1 MQESAKQPPPKH
13 EHVIAPEDRVP
24 LSQKIGYGVGTFFD
38 MWGHWLYP
46 TIAFQ
51 IFGLYLHVPQWQI
64 GVAVIL
70 NRVFD
75 AVSDP
80 VFGWLSDNARS
91 RWGRRRPFMLV
102 GTFLA
107 GIGLPFLL
115 AVGPGWGN
123 TNLFG
128 LEISY
133 YFWFMLASSALY
145 LPLVS
150 CFNMPYQSLANE
162 LTPDYHERTTVFAV
176 KNVIQKIPELALF
189 FFGAFF
195 TKAVWVGADSSNW
208 SERVKLLFTS
218 GAAWENAPDGAKPNM
233 LLGAQVYLALCG
245 LVLVVCGLLSVTLVR
260 ERYYKKLVANRH
272 DKISIKETLWQTL
285 RCRPFLI
292 QKVMD
297 MGYNMGLSMVG
308 TLGLAITIYYVCNGN
323 NSVGNDWN
331 FLMGVSGMVLGLLGV
346 PVFTILARRLGKR
359 HAMGC
364 VLSFA
369 VLVFIASWWLYT
381 PQVVWL
387 QVMASGT
394 IAFIGA
400 GYWTIAGS
408 IGADVMDYDELEGGR
423 RREGSFAACGS
434 WINKVGM
441 ALGAGISFFILGWV
455 GFDSN
460 GRGVRTDDVGDY
472 SVEVSDASGVVK
484 SVPAHFSLAPSTAQS
499 APMIIAQPQSIEVQP
514 KQSVSLSVGVTGAP
528 KPTIQWQRNG
538 KDIPGAD
545 TAAYLIVKATAEDAG
560 TYTATVKNSQG
571 EVTSHPVVLSLGA
584 SAEANKAPGIAVQPV
599 AMATSEGRHAAFTV
613 VATGGADLK
622 YQWYRDGVAIPN
634 ATTSSFVLGRQ
645 QTEFTISMIRL
656 LFLLIPIIGLT
667 CSLFALSRFPL
678 TQEKMAEIRTALEAR
693 RGKV

>member
-1 MQESAKQPPPKH
+1 MQENATQPPPKH

-24 LSQKIGYGVGTFFD
+24 ISQKIGYGVGTFFD

-80 VFGWLSDNARS
+80 VFGWLSDNART

-115 AVGPGWGN
+115 AVTPGWGS
-123 TNLFG
+123 THLFG
-128 LEISY
+128 LEFSY
-133 YFWFMLASSALY
+133 YFWFMLVSSALY
-145 LPLVS
+145 LPMVS

-162 LTPDYHERTTVFAV
+162 LTPDYHERTMVFAF
-176 KNVIQKIPELALF
+176 KNAIQKVPELALF
-189 FFGAFF
+189 FFGTFF
-195 TKAVWVGADSSNW
+195 TKAVWVGADNTNAF
-208 SERVKLLFTS
+208 ERIKSLFTS
-218 GAAWENAPDGAKPNM
+218 AAAWSSAPDGATPNM
-233 LLGAQVYLALCG
+233 LLGAQVYLAACG
-245 LVLVVCGLLSVTLVR
+245 LVLLVCGLLSVTLVR

-285 RCRPFLI
+285 KCKPFLI

-308 TLGLAITIYYVCNGN
+308 TLGLAVTIYHVCRGN
-323 NSVGNDWN
+323 NSVGNYWN
-331 FLMGVSGMVLGLLGV
+331 FWMGVAGMVLGFCGI
-346 PVFTILARRLGKR
+346 PVFAVLARKLGKR
-359 HAMGC
+359 HAMAY
-364 VLSFA
+364 VLSSA
-369 VLVFIASWWLYT
+369 IVVFFASWWLYT
-381 PQVVWL
+381 PAVVWL
-387 QVMASGT
+387 QVFASGF

-400 GYWTIAGS
+400 GYWMIAGS

-441 ALGAGISFFILGWV
+441 AVGAGISFFILDWV

-460 GRGVRTDDVGDY
+460 VAQQTPHTIFMIRFLLAAIPIVG
-472 SVEVSDASGVVK
+472 
-484 SVPAHFSLAPSTAQS
+484 
-499 APMIIAQPQSIEVQP
+499 
-514 KQSVSLSVGVTGAP
+514 LSF
-528 KPTIQWQRNG
+528 
-538 KDIPGAD
+538 
-545 TAAYLIVKATAEDAG
+545 
-560 TYTATVKNSQG
+560 
-571 EVTSHPVVLSLGA
+571 SLGA
-584 SAEANKAPGIAVQPV
+584 LA
-599 AMATSEGRHAAFTV
+599 
-613 VATGGADLK
+613 
-622 YQWYRDGVAIPN
+622 Y
-634 ATTSSFVLGRQ
+634 
-645 QTEFTISMIRL
+645 
-656 LFLLIPIIGLT
+656 
-667 CSLFALSRFPL
+667 FPL